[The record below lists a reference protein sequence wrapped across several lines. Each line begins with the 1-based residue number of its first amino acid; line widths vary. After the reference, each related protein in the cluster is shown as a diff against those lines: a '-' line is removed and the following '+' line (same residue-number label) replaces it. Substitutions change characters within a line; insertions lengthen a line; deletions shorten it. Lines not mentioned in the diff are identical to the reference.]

1 MPGEVYT
8 RGFIKSYAKFLNM
21 EKDPAIISFF
31 EHNSP
36 QPIDKSL
43 EKTTIEI
50 SERPKR
56 NYRNLFLG
64 VLAVLLVIWGAYNI
78 SQIYL
83 ANKSEIKIPPESLEE
98 NLSGNEVNLEEQNNN
113 ELLEPNKP
121 QELELTLEILDNTN
135 AKDACWIQAFVDDTL
150 IFEGIMYEGEQ
161 KQLIGKENIKLTLG
175 NAGVVN
181 IKLGDKNLGT
191 LGKVKEVVRKTFT
204 LQDLE

>member
-1 MPGEVYT
+1 M
-8 RGFIKSYAKFLNM
+8 
-21 EKDPAIISFF
+21 
-31 EHNSP
+31 
-36 QPIDKSL
+36 
-43 EKTTIEI
+43 
-50 SERPKR
+50 
-56 NYRNLFLG
+56 
-64 VLAVLLVIWGAYNI
+64 GAYNI

-113 ELLEPNKP
+113 ELLEPSKP

-204 LQDLE
+204 LQDLVIILSIIFKRGFTFDTIFRL